1 MLLTI
6 IVFILILCVLVLIH
20 EAGHFFMAKKLG
32 IKVEEFGF
40 GFPPRVWGKKIGE
53 TLYSL
58 NLLPIGGFVKLYGE
72 DEAGGGSLSLSKNKK
87 QETKNIDRAFFARPA
102 WQRALVVVMGVVM
115 NFLLGAVIISFL
127 FATVGMPKVEKG
139 LVVTEILKNTP
150 AQASHLKVGDIILS
164 ANNHQFTTPLDLVS
178 YTKQHLGKEV
188 ILSIKTQKGSL
199 ENIKI
204 TPRVNYPKNEGAMGI
219 GIDSNIVNQKLVWY
233 KAIFQGFVSAF
244 ENCWLII
251 VGIGIVLKD
260 LFFTFRAPAGLAGP
274 VGIAELT
281 GQFIKIGPDAVLSF
295 VSLLSLNLAV
305 LNILPIP
312 ALDGGRLFFILFE
325 MITGKKIKSDLEAK
339 IHGVGMF
346 VLFALIILITI
357 HDVGRLVS
365 GQPIL
370 K

>member
-20 EAGHFFMAKKLG
+20 EAGHYLMAKKLG

-72 DEAGGGSLSLSKNKK
+72 DEAGGGSLSLSKAKK
-87 QETKNIDRAFFARPA
+87 QETKNDDHAFFARPA

-115 NFLLGAVIISFL
+115 NFLLGVVIISFL
-127 FATVGMPKVEKG
+127 FATVGVPKTENG
-139 LVVTEILKNTP
+139 VVVAQVLKNTP
-150 AQASHLKVGDIILS
+150 AQRSHLKVNDIILS
-164 ANNHQFTTPLDLVS
+164 SNNHIFTTPIDLVF
-178 YTKQHLGKEV
+178 YIKNHLGKEIV
-188 ILSIKTQKGSL
+188 LKVKTEKENI

-204 TPRVNYPKNEGAMGI
+204 IPRINYPKNEGAMGI
-219 GIDSNIVNQKLVWY
+219 GINPNIINEKLVWY

-251 VGIGIVLKD
+251 VGIGVVLKD
-260 LFFTFRAPAGLAGP
+260 LFFSFKAPAGLAGP

-281 GQFIKIGPDAVLSF
+281 GQFIKIGPDAVLSL
-295 VSLLSLNLAV
+295 VSLLSLNLAI

-312 ALDGGRLFFILFE
+312 ALDGGRLFFIIFE
-325 MITGKKIKSDLEAK
+325 MITHKKISSNLEAK
-339 IHGVGMF
+339 IHGIGMF

-357 HDVGRLVS
+357 HDVGRLIS